1 MGLKPAAARRL
12 LAGGVL
18 ALAGYYAL
26 WGGEYSFFH
35 LRRLERESA
44 RAEERLARTR
54 AEADSLRALAKRLQ
68 TDDAEVERIA
78 RERFGMIRDGELLYR
93 FVPVDS
99 PGAREVEGAPGVD
112 EGGAER

>member
-26 WGGEYSFFH
+26 WGGEYSYFH
-35 LRRLERESA
+35 LRRLKKERA
-44 RAEERLARTR
+44 QAEQRLARTR
-54 AEADSLRALAKRLQ
+54 AEADSLKALAQRLQ
-68 TDDAEVERIA
+68 KDDAEVERIA

-99 PGAREVEGAPGVD
+99 PGGVQEKAGQGVD
-112 EGGAER
+112 GEGAER

>member
-1 MGLKPAAARRL
+1 VAVKPGTGRRL
-12 LAGGVL
+12 LAGAVL

-26 WGGEYSFFH
+26 WGGEYSAFH
-35 LRRLERESA
+35 LLRLKKERREADA
-44 RAEERLARTR
+44 RLVRTR
-54 AEADSLRALAKRLQ
+54 AEVDSLKTLAGKLE

-99 PGAREVEGAPGVD
+99 AAPVQ
-112 EGGAER
+112 E

>member
-1 MGLKPAAARRL
+1 VALKPGTGRRL
-12 LAGGVL
+12 LAGAVL

-26 WGGEYSFFH
+26 WGGEYSAFH
-35 LRRLERESA
+35 LLRLKRERREA
-44 RAEERLARTR
+44 DARLARTR
-54 AEADSLRALAKRLQ
+54 AEVDSLKALAGKLQ

-99 PGAREVEGAPGVD
+99 AAPPQ
-112 EGGAER
+112 R

>member
-1 MGLKPAAARRL
+1 VAVKPGTGRRL

-26 WGGEYSFFH
+26 WGGEYSAFH
-35 LRRLERESA
+35 LLRLTKERREADARLVQTRVQVDSLKTLAGKLER
-44 RAEERLARTR
+44 
-54 AEADSLRALAKRLQ
+54 
-68 TDDAEVERIA
+68 DDAEVERIA

-99 PGAREVEGAPGVD
+99 
-112 EGGAER
+112 GGAVEE